1 MVLEWNQLQ
10 TSWKDSGHVIVQDNQ
25 GGSFLV
31 VSSPLPHLGRR
42 KRGGN
47 NQETAPLVAFYI
59 DISIQLASNTKL
71 QLSYADIVLK
81 MDATY
86 VSGYW
91 TTWVTHYYIKFYD
104 SLVITNTLT
113 GKQFKPLSLY
123 PGCTHKSETVVIA
136 GCLSVW
142 LIIVQ
147 HSQFVFAHIYVCMY
161 VCMFMFM
168 FCAIWE
174 FVQSWDCVGHSQ
186 NFEIAFQSRDCTP
199 NLEIV

>member
-1 MVLEWNQLQ
+1 MVLEWSQLQ

-31 VSSPLPHLGRR
+31 VSSPFPHLGRR

-59 DISIQLASNTKL
+59 DISIQLASNTKI
-71 QLSYADIVLK
+71 QLPYADIVLK

-86 VSGYW
+86 VSCYW

-123 PGCTHKSETVVIA
+123 PWCTHKSETVVIA
-136 GCLSVW
+136 GCLSVR

-147 HSQFVFAHIYVCMY
+147 RSQFVFAHMYVCMY
-161 VCMFMFM
+161 VCL
-168 FCAIWE
+168 CS
-174 FVQSWDCVGHSQ
+174 VQSENLC
-186 NFEIAFQSRDCTP
+186 
-199 NLEIV
+199 NLEIVLGILRILRLRSNLEIAHPI